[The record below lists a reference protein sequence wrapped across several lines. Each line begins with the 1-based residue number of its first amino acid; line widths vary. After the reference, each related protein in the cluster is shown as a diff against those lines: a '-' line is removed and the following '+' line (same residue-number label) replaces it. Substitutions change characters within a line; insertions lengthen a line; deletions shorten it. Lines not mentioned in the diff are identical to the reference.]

1 MSLTE
6 WFGKGKKG
14 DWVDIGAPKKGGKF
28 QKCGRS
34 STKGSKRK
42 YPKCVPRSKAKS
54 MTKKER
60 ESAVRRKRAKPQGV
74 GGKPTYVKTDKEKGN
89 PSEDKFLARHMR
101 MQYKKKPNMTDA
113 ERKRELAIGYKKYEN
128 RKKK

>member
-1 MSLTE
+1 
-6 WFGKGKKG
+6 
-14 DWVDIGAPKKGGKF
+14 
-28 QKCGRS
+28 
-34 STKGSKRK
+34 
-42 YPKCVPRSKAKS
+42 

>member
-1 MSLTE
+1 MSLKE

-14 DWVDIGAPKKGGKF
+14 DWVDIGAPKKNGKF
-28 QKCGRS
+28 QKCGRA

-42 YPKCVPRSKAKS
+42 YPKCVPRSKALS

-60 ESAVRRKRAKPQGV
+60 ESAVRRKRSKPQGV

-89 PSEDKFLARHMR
+89 PSEDKFLAKHMR

-113 ERKRELAIGYKKYEN
+113 ERKRELAIGYNKYEN

>member
-14 DWVDIGAPKKGGKF
+14 DWVDICAPKSGGKF
-28 QKCGRS
+28 QSCGRKS
-34 STKGSKRK
+34 AKKSKRG
-42 YPKCVPRSKAKS
+42 YPKCVPRSKANS
-54 MTKKER
+54 MTKEER
-60 ESAVRRKRAKPQGV
+60 SSACSRKRAKKQGV

-89 PSEDKFLARHMR
+89 PSEDKFLAKHMR

-113 ERKRELAIGYKKYEN
+113 ERKRELAIGYNKYEN